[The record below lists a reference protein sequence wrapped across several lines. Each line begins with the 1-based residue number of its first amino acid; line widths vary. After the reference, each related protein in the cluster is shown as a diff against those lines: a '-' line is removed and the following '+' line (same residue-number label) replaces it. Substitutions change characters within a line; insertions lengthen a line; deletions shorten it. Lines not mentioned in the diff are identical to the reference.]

1 MINITEITDL
11 LIKHEDLRTFPYTD
25 TTGHL
30 TIGVGRN
37 ITDDGI
43 SIDEAMIMLDD
54 DINTKINDLKTH
66 LPYYNLLPDKVQ
78 LVLIDM
84 CFNMGIGGLLTF
96 KNTLLLIKTGQYKK
110 AADAMLKSLWAKQVG
125 NRAIEDSN
133 ILKSI

>member
-1 MINITEITDL
+1 MVNITEITDL

-30 TIGVGRN
+30 TIGVGHN
-37 ITDDGI
+37 LSNGI
-43 SIDEAMIMLDD
+43 SIDEAMIILDD
-54 DINTKINDLKTH
+54 DINNKINDLKTY
-66 LPYYNLLPDKVQ
+66 LPYYDSLPSKVQ

-84 CFNMGIGGLLTF
+84 CFNLGIEGLLTF

-110 AADAMLKSLWAKQVG
+110 AADAMLKSLWARQVG

-133 ILKSI
+133 ILKSV